1 MMGWAVEGPAEK
13 LTLVVAV
20 ASAHVIC
27 RAYTV
32 AGAGVR
38 ALGFG
43 IAHHQGDEDGNGSHR
58 WYRPAGQLY
67 FQVARSALSDKVL
80 WR

>member
-27 RAYTV
+27 RAYTI

-58 WYRPAGQLY
+58 WYRP
-67 FQVARSALSDKVL
+67 VNR
-80 WR
+80 